1 MTDLVDHLGSSINSL
16 INEYHTIAHNLANI
30 NTAGYKR
37 KVNLF
42 SRVLHNQMGGG
53 LENAVAA
60 GEVQSKSA
68 IDFSQGTLLRTDR
81 TLDLAITGKGFFVV
95 ETPDGPLYTRNG
107 VFHINPAGRIVD
119 LSGRTVAGADA
130 PISVPA
136 NVSELSITISED
148 GTVRAGE
155 AELGR
160 LRVVDFGDDE
170 DKLISVGENCY
181 SAPADIKP
189 AEAKD
194 AVIRQGYR
202 ENSNVK
208 MMSEL
213 VDLISVSRMYETN
226 MNLLRKRRENSKAI
240 LGVANG

>member
-60 GEVQSKSA
+60 GEVQN
-68 IDFSQGTLLRTDR
+68 FSQGTLLRTDR

-160 LRVVDFGDDE
+160 LRVVDFGD
-170 DKLISVGENCY
+170 
-181 SAPADIKP
+181 
-189 AEAKD
+189 
-194 AVIRQGYR
+194 R
-202 ENSNVK
+202 
-208 MMSEL
+208 
-213 VDLISVSRMYETN
+213 
-226 MNLLRKRRENSKAI
+226 AI
-240 LGVANG
+240 VRTPT